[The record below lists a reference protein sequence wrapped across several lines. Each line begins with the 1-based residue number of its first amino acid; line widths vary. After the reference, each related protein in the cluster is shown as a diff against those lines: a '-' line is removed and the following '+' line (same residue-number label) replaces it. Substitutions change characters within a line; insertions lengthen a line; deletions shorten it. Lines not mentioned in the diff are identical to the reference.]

1 MIAVVVLKMEVC
13 LAGIEEVAVC
23 LPTTLFHRLEINNAK
38 WKMKQFIFSNIK
50 KKSHLDSCLPLQI
63 FNRHVKQLVPTF

>member
-38 WKMKQFIFSNIK
+38 WKMKQFIFFK
-50 KKSHLDSCLPLQI
+50 H
-63 FNRHVKQLVPTF
+63 

>member
-1 MIAVVVLKMEVC
+1 MKLAIYTEFHRLTNGHMIAVVVLKMEVC

-38 WKMKQFIFSNIK
+38 WKMKQFIFFK
-50 KKSHLDSCLPLQI
+50 H
-63 FNRHVKQLVPTF
+63 